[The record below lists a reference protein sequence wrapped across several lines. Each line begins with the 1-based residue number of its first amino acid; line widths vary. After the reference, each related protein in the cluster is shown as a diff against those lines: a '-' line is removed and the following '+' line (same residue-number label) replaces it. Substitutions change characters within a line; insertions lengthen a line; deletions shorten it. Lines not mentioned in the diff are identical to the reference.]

1 MDKKINHYKL
11 IKTYPGSPTLG
22 TKIYPVYEGEKS
34 QIVISTLEVESFPE
48 FWEAIYEEEFKVG
61 DWVTVD
67 KSKYSSSFYKLA
79 ANYCNLLKSKTF
91 KISKFSNNGSFKEN
105 SFIAS
110 KLDSYVFPVDCFRKA
125 TQDEID
131 SLFDKTLTLSNGKKV
146 IVNKGVIKP
155 EGVEKIEADE
165 LSNLIKNRIFK
176 VDGYTTTVVDITFNI
191 GCWKNVKLIDI
202 QNILLEAERQKEL
215 MKY

>member
-48 FWEAIYEEEFKVG
+48 FWEAIYEDEFKVG

-67 KSKYSSSFYKLA
+67 KSKYNSSFYEEA
-79 ANYCNLLKSKTF
+79 AYYCNQLKNKTF

-105 SFIAS
+105 SFIKS
-110 KLDSYVFPVDCFRKA
+110 KIDVYVFPKDCFRKA
-125 TQDEID
+125 TQEEID
-131 SLFDKTLTLSNGKKV
+131 IILNKTLTLSNGKQV
-146 IVNKGVIKP
+146 IVKRAIIKP
-155 EGVEKIEADE
+155 EGAEEIKAEE
-165 LSNLIKNRIFK
+165 LTKLIKNWVFNIN
-176 VDGYTTTVVDITFNI
+176 GYTTTVVDITLNI
-191 GCWKNVKLIDI
+191 GCWKNIKMIDI
-202 QNILLEAERQKEL
+202 ENILLEVERQKAL
-215 MKY
+215 MD